1 MSIGA
6 RTSIGKYTIMGELG
20 PGDCFGEM
28 LYFSTESAL
37 RSTTIR
43 STTPVL
49 VLAIKA
55 AQLSAA
61 SDACQVQ
68 FNKSFMRILIDRL
81 SAANKKLTE
90 RAAER

>member
-6 RTSIGKYTIMGELG
+6 PSSIGKYTILGELG

-49 VLAIKA
+49 VL
-55 AQLSAA
+55 
-61 SDACQVQ
+61 
-68 FNKSFMRILIDRL
+68 
-81 SAANKKLTE
+81 E
-90 RAAER
+90 

>member
-6 RTSIGKYTIMGELG
+6 PSSIGKYTILGELG

-43 STTPVL
+43 ATTPVL
-49 VLAIKA
+49 VLEIKA
-55 AQLSAA
+55 TQLSAA

-68 FNKSFMRILIDRL
+68 INKSFMRILIDRL

>member
-6 RTSIGKYTIMGELG
+6 PSSIGMYTIMGELE

-37 RSTTIR
+37 RGTTIR

-49 VLAIKA
+49 VL
-55 AQLSAA
+55 
-61 SDACQVQ
+61 
-68 FNKSFMRILIDRL
+68 
-81 SAANKKLTE
+81 E
-90 RAAER
+90 